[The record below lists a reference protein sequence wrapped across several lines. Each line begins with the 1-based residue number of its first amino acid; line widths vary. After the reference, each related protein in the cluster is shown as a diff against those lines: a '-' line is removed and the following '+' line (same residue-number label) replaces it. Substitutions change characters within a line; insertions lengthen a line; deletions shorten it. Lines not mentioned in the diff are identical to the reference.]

1 MDVSS
6 ATASNAAGSTPG
18 ILINNEMSASSSSQ
32 QVANS
37 VNPAN
42 MAKLRRE
49 SIAHSQGMGG
59 VSWGSLTIG
68 SWLRDEV
75 MIHAHMSQAAHQ
87 GSSGVPQ
94 HTYIGNTAGSSAA
107 GNLAGGSSFSP
118 PGAASAYLPN
128 LEKQYC
134 KDYSCCGL
142 LLPGLH
148 DLLRHYEEAHIS
160 TSPGTINTHASS
172 VANIPTNAGLSSG
185 AMTGMAGVNSAQV
198 ANNNALKKRRMTA
211 MYQQQLQQQ
220 QRQTPQQQQ
229 FHQRQSMQEAQ
240 APHGHQ
246 QQHLNQS
253 SQHQRQQQAGNQQG
267 LPHQQQHHNIQYQ
280 QFAKQQQP
288 QQNAQQQQPQQQQQ
302 QHNSHVQQQ
311 MQNQMFN
318 QAMQQQLHG
327 GPHNPSSNTTSNIQQ
342 LHLNGNLVDAVST
355 NEVFLQ
361 NGAGQSGKR
370 GPMANAGVSGSG
382 FNGSA
387 GSNNNNKMQGGFNNY
402 SLNMQPHGKQ
412 GLDASVMQQFQ
423 SQQHQQQSQVSNQH
437 HSQHTGL
444 QQHHLQQRQSALLQQ
459 QQQQQQQQMLHQQ
472 QQQQQRVM
480 GNASNAALLNRQRFP
495 SQVGS
500 VGAGIDLDFMDA
512 DIVDDLHD
520 GSAIMGGAAPPLP
533 ADLAKAWKQVDTGA
547 VAGTKISP
555 KIGNGPDSE
564 DSSMSDDDE
573 EEGVAVATVPT
584 TAVNKRKQQP
594 GFIDDPARRLYVMDH
609 EEHKPFKCPVIGC
622 DKTYKNQNGLKYHKL
637 HGHQN
642 QKLHENPDGTFS
654 IIDPE
659 SNEPYPDGLGLE
671 KDKPYRCEVCGKRYK
686 NLNGLKYHRGHSTH

>member
-6 ATASNAAGSTPG
+6 AATTAAQPVNATGPTPG
-18 ILINNEMSASSSSQ
+18 ILINNNQSSVSSQ
-32 QVANS
+32 HGGMTANAS
-37 VNPAN
+37 N

-75 MIHAHMSQAAHQ
+75 MIHTHMSQAHSNNGGLIQ
-87 GSSGVPQ
+87 NNNGQNVPA
-94 HTYIGNTAGSSAA
+94 TVNLAA
-107 GNLAGGSSFSP
+107 GNSFSP
-118 PGAASAYLPN
+118 PGASSAYLPN

-160 TSPGTINTHASS
+160 TSPGTINTHASTM
-172 VANIPTNAGLSSG
+172 ANIPVSTGAGASGGIPGMSNAAGSG
-185 AMTGMAGVNSAQV
+185 FTGPSVGHA
-198 ANNNALKKRRMTA
+198 ANNNALKKQRMA
-211 MYQQQLQQQ
+211 AIYQQQLQHDQQ
-220 QRQTPQQQQ
+220 QRQHHNQPGLQQRQQQQ
-229 FHQRQSMQEAQ
+229 S
-240 APHGHQ
+240 
-246 QQHLNQS
+246 QQHLQQNHQS
-253 SQHQRQQQAGNQQG
+253 SQHRSLNAQQELQHQANPHLQHP
-267 LPHQQQHHNIQYQ
+267 LTDHQQH
-280 QFAKQQQP
+280 
-288 QQNAQQQQPQQQQQ
+288 QNAQFQQSPKLSQP
-302 QHNSHVQQQ
+302 HNDNGHLQQQ
-311 MQNQMFN
+311 MQNQMFH

-327 GPHNPSSNTTSNIQQ
+327 VPHNAGANTTSSVQQ

-361 NGAGQSGKR
+361 TGAGQSGKR
-370 GPMANAGVSGSG
+370 GQMVNQAVS
-382 FNGSA
+382 NGSF
-387 GSNNNNKMQGGFNNY
+387 NNHNKMQPGFNNY
-402 SLNMQPHGKQ
+402 SLNMQPLGKQ
-412 GLDASVMQQFQ
+412 GMDSSTMQQFQ
-423 SQQHQQQSQVSNQH
+423 QGQHQQGGLQQQQHFQQQRKNAQIQQQQHHHQQQIQQQQHQQR
-437 HSQHTGL
+437 L
-444 QQHHLQQRQSALLQQ
+444 
-459 QQQQQQQQMLHQQ
+459 
-472 QQQQQRVM
+472 M
-480 GNASNAALLNRQRFP
+480 GNASNSALNRNQFT
-495 SQVGS
+495 SQVGTA
-500 VGAGIDLDFMDA
+500 GAGIDLDFMDA
-512 DIVDDLHD
+512 DMIDDLHD
-520 GSAIMGGAAPPLP
+520 GNAIVGGAPVMTPEM
-533 ADLAKAWKQVDTGA
+533 AKAWKQME
-547 VAGTKISP
+547 AGQTTKMSSHRP
-555 KIGNGPDSE
+555 KVGNGHDS
-564 DSSMSDDDE
+564 DSSLSEDDE
-573 EEGVAVATVPT
+573 EDEVVATTVPA

-659 SNEPYPDGLGLE
+659 SNEPYPDGMGFE